1 MAQILRDNKV
11 LSRGELVE
19 VGRADLVGEYVG
31 QTAPQVKEVFRRAKG
46 SVLFIDEAY
55 SLLDD
60 KKGLYG
66 DEAINTIVQ
75 EMENARDDV
84 IVIFAGYKNEMV
96 EFVERNP
103 GLSSR
108 IAFHVDFDDYSE
120 DELLAITKLL
130 ARQNSIIIDESCDQ
144 KLLDIYKKAR
154 QNPSFGNGRYA
165 RNVLEKAKL
174 NQASRIAKQ
183 DIEYLSDE
191 QLKTIVAAD
200 IGVDDQRQKQTI
212 SRLGFY

>member
-1 MAQILRDNKV
+1 M
-11 LSRGELVE
+11 
-19 VGRADLVGEYVG
+19 
-31 QTAPQVKEVFRRAKG
+31 
-46 SVLFIDEAY
+46 
-55 SLLDD
+55 
-60 KKGLYG
+60 
-66 DEAINTIVQ
+66 Q

-84 IVIFAGYKNEMV
+84 IVIFAGYKNEME

-130 ARQNSIIIDESCDQ
+130 ARQNSIIIDESCGQ
-144 KLLDIYKKAR
+144 KLLDIYKNAR

-183 DIEYLSDE
+183 DIEYLSNE
-191 QLKTIVAAD
+191 QLKTIVADD

>member
-1 MAQILRDNKV
+1 M
-11 LSRGELVE
+11 
-19 VGRADLVGEYVG
+19 
-31 QTAPQVKEVFRRAKG
+31 
-46 SVLFIDEAY
+46 
-55 SLLDD
+55 
-60 KKGLYG
+60 
-66 DEAINTIVQ
+66 Q

-154 QNPSFGNGRYA
+154 RNPSFGNGRYA
-165 RNVLEKAKL
+165 RNVLEKQSSIR
-174 NQASRIAKQ
+174 QA
-183 DIEYLSDE
+183 
-191 QLKTIVAAD
+191 V
-200 IGVDDQRQKQTI
+200 
-212 SRLGFY
+212 